1 MNALTPDQLVT
12 RNRGRRV
19 LLLIFAMFFGSM
31 ALAGILRFSGWTPQ
45 INRHHGELLQPALDL
60 RSEQL
65 HLANGQAYEW
75 NPGERHWR
83 ILLAP
88 AADCAPACVTLS
100 QQLDKVWQLFG
111 HNAANVEILWLGTPP
126 EQVAA
131 TPALKVLQP
140 QPAFRGKLPGVDDPA
155 GIPVYVID
163 PNGFVVFRYAPGF
176 EPGGLR
182 ADLSKLLKLM

>member
-1 MNALTPDQLVT
+1 MDPKPFDPAQ
-12 RNRGRRV
+12 RRRGRWMLV
-19 LLLIFAMFFGSM
+19 GLFALFFGTVFG
-31 ALAGILRFSGWTPQ
+31 AGILRFSGWTPQ

-111 HNAANVEILWLGTPP
+111 HNADNVEILWLGTPP

-155 GIPVYVID
+155 GTPVYVID